1 MIMVVAKRKMKL
13 RINMM
18 LPAFTAKKTENRKEK
33 KKQPQLD
40 DKLFFGHKRQWHIQV
55 KVSRRQFILR
65 SLDLGGESRETG
77 HNYNCKA
84 RT

>member
-13 RINMM
+13 KINMM
-18 LPAFTAKKTENRKEK
+18 LLAFTAEKQLERKR
-33 KKQPQLD
+33 KQSRLD
-40 DKLFFGHKRQWHIQV
+40 DKLFLGREWQWYMQV

-65 SLDLGGESRETG
+65 SLDLGRESRETV
-77 HNYNCKA
+77 HKYNYKA